1 MCIQDIIK
9 KNLLKSRF
17 ATLAAMVLFAALAG
31 VNAHPAQAQTLETKT
46 FSSPAEASTALFQ
59 AAQSG
64 DEPLLEA
71 ILGAGKD
78 IASSGDDLED
88 KLDREQ
94 FTKKYEEMHR
104 LVQEADGSTV
114 LYIGAENWPFPIPLV
129 SSKGVW
135 RFDADAGRQ
144 EIRFRTI
151 GENEA
156 TAIEVCDAF
165 VAATKEGSAKK
176 ADNDPIQEYAQKLFL
191 SRATDATPAGST
203 QDQTFH
209 GYYFQTKKVSGRTAL
224 IAYPEKYRASGV
236 MTFVVTDDGVVRE
249 KDLGPNTATVA
260 PSVKAS
266 KLDSSWHTSD

>member
-1 MCIQDIIK
+1 MCTQDIIK
-9 KNLLKSRF
+9 ELLRSRF
-17 ATLAAMVLFAALAG
+17 ATLAAVVLLPALAG
-31 VNAHPAQAQTLETKT
+31 ANSHPALAQTSTTKT
-46 FSSPAEASTALFQ
+46 FSSPAEASSALFQ

-64 DEPLLEA
+64 DEPQLQA
-71 ILGAGKD
+71 ILGAEKELT
-78 IASSGDDLED
+78 SSGDDLED
-88 KLDREQ
+88 KLEREQ

-104 LVQEADGSTV
+104 LVQEADGSTI

-151 GENEA
+151 GENES

-165 VAATKEGSAKK
+165 VAATKEGSSNK
-176 ADNDPIQEYAQKLFL
+176 ADNDPIKGYAQKLFL
-191 SRATDATPAGST
+191 TWAMDAAPAGSSK
-203 QDQTFH
+203 DQIFH
-209 GYYFQTKKVSGRTAL
+209 GYYFRTKKVSGRTAL
-224 IAYPEKYRASGV
+224 IAYPEKYRGSGV

-249 KDLGPNTATVA
+249 KDLGPNTATDA

-266 KLDSSWHTSD
+266 KLDSSWHTSE

>member
-1 MCIQDIIK
+1 MCTQDIK
-9 KNLLKSRF
+9 ELFRSRF
-17 ATLAAMVLFAALAG
+17 ATLAAMALLLVLAG
-31 VNAHPAQAQTLETKT
+31 VNAHPTLAQTSTTKT
-46 FSSPAEASTALFQ
+46 FSSPAEASSALFQ

-64 DEPLLEA
+64 DEPRLEA

-78 IASSGDDLED
+78 VTSSGDDLED
-88 KLDREQ
+88 KLEREQ
-94 FTKKYEEMHR
+94 FIKKYGEMHR
-104 LVQEADGSTV
+104 FVQEADGRAI

-135 RFDADAGRQ
+135 HFDADAGRQ

-165 VAATKEGSAKK
+165 AAATKAGSPNS
-176 ADNDPIQEYAQKLFL
+176 ADDDPIKGYAQKLFL
-191 SRATDATPAGST
+191 TRATDAATAGSAN
-203 QDQTFH
+203 DQTFH
-209 GYYFQTKKVSGRTAL
+209 GYHFQAEKVSGRTAL
-224 IAYPEKYRASGV
+224 IAYPEKYRSSGV
-236 MTFVVTDDGVVRE
+236 MTFAVTDDGVVHE

-266 KLDSSWHTSD
+266 QLDSSWHASE